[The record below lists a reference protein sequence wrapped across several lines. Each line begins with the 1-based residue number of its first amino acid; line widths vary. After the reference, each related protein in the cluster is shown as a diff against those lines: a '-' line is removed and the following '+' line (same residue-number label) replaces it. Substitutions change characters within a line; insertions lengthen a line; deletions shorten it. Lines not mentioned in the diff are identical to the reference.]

1 MTNLLA
7 PLFRVAMCD
16 RRTVTDFDFRVLA
29 FAAPMLDEHDARP
42 LKLEAIA
49 VPFAVDRS
57 SVARALRRLVA
68 AGFLIRVDRE
78 DHTGVWRYRLP
89 RSPERSAGG

>member
-29 FAAPMLDEHDARP
+29 YAAPLLTESEARP
-42 LKLEAIA
+42 LKLESIA
-49 VPFAVDRS
+49 VPFDVDRS
-57 SVARALRRLVA
+57 SVARALRRLA
-68 AGFLIRVDRE
+68 TAGFLIRVDRE
-78 DHTGVWRYRLP
+78 DHSGVWRYRLP
-89 RSPERSAGG
+89 RSPER